1 MNAISSISLS
11 GMNAAQTRLQSS
23 AHNIANLNTQSF
35 QRQEVTQS
43 ALAEGGTRA
52 ELSRADSIGAN
63 LETDMVQQ
71 LQAKNIFLVNLSVFK
86 TSNAVLGSLLDT
98 LA

>member
-1 MNAISSISLS
+1 MNIASISLS
-11 GMNAAQTRLQSS
+11 GMNVAQTQLQAA
-23 AHNIANLNTQSF
+23 AHNIANLNTPGF

-52 ELSRADSIGAN
+52 ELGRASSAGSN

-71 LQAKNIFLVNLSVFK
+71 LQAKNSFLANLSVFK
-86 TSNAVLGSLLDT
+86 TSNAMIGFLLDT
-98 LA
+98 SA